1 MELLARAFAEGRD
14 PDPDELMAAI
24 PYCRYLGI
32 RAVVKD
38 GAVSLVMPFAERL
51 VGNPMLPALHG
62 GVIGSLL
69 ETAAI
74 VQVVWETRAPK
85 MPKPV
90 DITVDYLRT
99 GKPVETY
106 ARARI
111 ARHEAVPRTEKLQD
125 IGRLPDDEPACL
137 QEGRREGRP
146 REAPSSHQ
154 REQRRHAGSA
164 ARLARDIAIARA
176 RLLERQPN
184 ELAAALNGGPVIE
197 LVDHLISGTE
207 TPAPAPG
214 RKCLS

>member
-1 MELLARAFAEGRD
+1 LLARAFAEGRE

-38 GAVSLVMPFAERL
+38 GAVSLVMPFAQHL
-51 VGNPMLPALHG
+51 VGNPVLPALHG

-99 GKPVETY
+99 GRPVETY

-111 ARHEAVPRTEKLQD
+111 ARQ
-125 IGRLPDDEPACL
+125 
-137 QEGRREGRP
+137 GRRVVNVHAELWQED
-146 REAPSSHQ
+146 EAKP
-154 REQRRHAGSA
+154 
-164 ARLARDIAIARA
+164 I
-176 RLLERQPN
+176 
-184 ELAAALNGGPVIE
+184 AALRG
-197 LVDHLISGTE
+197 HFLIDAG
-207 TPAPAPG
+207 A
-214 RKCLS
+214 KN